1 MKNSA
6 LLSVA
11 IVVLL
16 LFGSTVL
23 AQDESAVNVQTS
35 CAHWAKLRV
44 DKHKQFKGGSDDLYE
59 TGLCLGYF
67 DGLMDGMDNT
77 GGWQHSDGSVATFQI
92 KRSAI
97 ASPWDVIRAFYAY
110 VDANPLAKGKPAWSV
125 LQGVLTSNGLATFV
139 PQTTQQEPSALSN
152 ECTTGANNV
161 ITQFN
166 SDNELKAI
174 DSPTLASVNGKLRDC
189 MNTKGLTDTDSVLLL
204 VAENEAN
211 IVLLDRAVGVL
222 DRHALLPE
230 LRAERSA
237 STRNKTVSN
246 VPTEIPAEQ

>member
-1 MKNSA
+1 M
-6 LLSVA
+6 
-11 IVVLL
+11 
-16 LFGSTVL
+16 
-23 AQDESAVNVQTS
+23 
-35 CAHWAKLRV
+35 
-44 DKHKQFKGGSDDLYE
+44 
-59 TGLCLGYF
+59 
-67 DGLMDGMDNT
+67 
-77 GGWQHSDGSVATFQI
+77 
-92 KRSAI
+92 
-97 ASPWDVIRAFYAY
+97 
-110 VDANPLAKGKPAWSV
+110 V

-211 IVLLDRAVGVL
+211 IVLLDRAVNVL

-230 LRAERSA
+230 LRAERST
-237 STRNKTVSN
+237 STRNTTVSH
-246 VPTEIPAEQ
+246 VPSGTDQ

>member
-110 VDANPLAKGKPAWSV
+110 VDANPLAKRQSLFKLSV
-125 LQGVLTSNGLATFV
+125 T
-139 PQTTQQEPSALSN
+139 
-152 ECTTGANNV
+152 
-161 ITQFN
+161 
-166 SDNELKAI
+166 
-174 DSPTLASVNGKLRDC
+174 
-189 MNTKGLTDTDSVLLL
+189 
-204 VAENEAN
+204 
-211 IVLLDRAVGVL
+211 RAVVSSYRKRTREHFITIMIFL
-222 DRHALLPE
+222 AL
-230 LRAERSA
+230 
-237 STRNKTVSN
+237 
-246 VPTEIPAEQ
+246 

>member
-1 MKNSA
+1 
-6 LLSVA
+6 
-11 IVVLL
+11 
-16 LFGSTVL
+16 
-23 AQDESAVNVQTS
+23 VNVQTS
-35 CAHWAKLRV
+35 CAHWAKVRV

-67 DGLMDGMDNT
+67 EGLMDGMDNT
-77 GGWQHSDGSVATFQI
+77 GGWQHSDGSAATFQI

-97 ASPWDVIRAFYAY
+97 ASPWDVIRAFYSY

-139 PQTTQQEPSALSN
+139 PQATHQEPSALSN
-152 ECTTGANNV
+152 ECAAGANNV
-161 ITQFN
+161 ITQFT

-211 IVLLDRAVGVL
+211 IVLLDRAINVL
-222 DRHALLPE
+222 DRHTLLPE
-230 LRAERSA
+230 LRAERST
-237 STRNKTVSN
+237 STRNTTVSR
-246 VPTEIPAEQ
+246 VPSGTDQ

>member
-1 MKNSA
+1 MKNFA
-6 LLSVA
+6 LLFA
-11 IVVLL
+11 LAVLPL
-16 LFGSTVL
+16 LCSTAL
-23 AQDESAVNVQTS
+23 AQDESAVNVQAS

-97 ASPWDVIRAFYAY
+97 ASPWDVIRSFYTY

-125 LQGVLTSNGLATFV
+125 LQSVLISNGLATFV
-139 PQTTQQEPSALSN
+139 PQTTQQQPSALSN
-152 ECTTGANNV
+152 ECSTGANNV
-161 ITQFN
+161 LTQFT
-166 SDNELKAI
+166 SDDELKAI
-174 DSPTLASVNGKLRDC
+174 DSPSLVSVSSKLRDC
-189 MNTKGLTDTDSVLLL
+189 LKTKGLTEADLALLF
-204 VAENEAN
+204 AAGDEAN
-211 IVLLDRAVGVL
+211 IVLLARAVDVL

-230 LRAERSA
+230 LGAERSP
-237 STRNKTVSN
+237 STRNTTISQG
-246 VPTEIPAEQ
+246 PEQ